1 MPLAPPAGPTCT
13 PSEEDAPCRPAHVPS
28 PGWAGGARRGD
39 LTSCSQRRGRQK
51 SMKDLM
57 GSPVAGNAE
66 GSWRLPWAPGCKAG
80 AGCGRP
86 AHQVLA
92 DVLGSLR
99 REEAERWRR
108 SPVEKEAVLQG
119 RRGEREPTSQRHR
132 VNRASPWR
140 QGCGQGPLCLRDP
153 ESHQE
158 QRKASAVWKTTTLRR
173 SHAEVSVSVQ

>member
-1 MPLAPPAGPTCT
+1 MQPTQRATEVDERSDGIPRSRKRGGKLVAALGSRLQGRGAC
-13 PSEEDAPCRPAHVPS
+13 
-28 PGWAGGARRGD
+28 GW
-39 LTSCSQRRGRQK
+39 
-51 SMKDLM
+51 
-57 GSPVAGNAE
+57 
-66 GSWRLPWAPGCKAG
+66 
-80 AGCGRP
+80 P

-99 REEAERWRR
+99 REEAERGRR

-119 RRGEREPTSQRHR
+119 RQGEQEPTSQSHR

-140 QGCGQGPLCLRDP
+140 RGRGQGPLCLRDP